1 MRQKVNNSVV
11 HKGLCY
17 DVECPPFI
25 RDVFDVIV
33 GGIDWGGDIEI
44 LQLLVFFF
52 FVAIYEIYPFCLT
65 SEPMNRKMQIK
76 KIYVVL
82 YFFWIH
88 VGFNQITRNISNCVH
103 SSYD

>member
-11 HKGLCY
+11 HKDLCY

-52 FVAIYEIYPFCLT
+52 SLPYTRFIPFV
-65 SEPMNRKMQIK
+65 
-76 KIYVVL
+76 
-82 YFFWIH
+82 
-88 VGFNQITRNISNCVH
+88 
-103 SSYD
+103 